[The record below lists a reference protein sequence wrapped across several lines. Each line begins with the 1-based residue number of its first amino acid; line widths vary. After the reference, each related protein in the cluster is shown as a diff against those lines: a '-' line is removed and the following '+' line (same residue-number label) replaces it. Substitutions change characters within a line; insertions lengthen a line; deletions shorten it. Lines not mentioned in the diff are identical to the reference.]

1 MLRLTA
7 DARFQY
13 WCVGMVLLLGLVIRL
28 YAAWDW
34 NGYHPNSPEMRSKR
48 FRLLRLPL
56 QEEAVALK

>member
-1 MLRLTA
+1 MI
-7 DARFQY
+7 
-13 WCVGMVLLLGLVIRL
+13 LLLGLVIRL

-34 NGYHPNSPEMRSKR
+34 NSYHPNSLEMRSKR